1 MSDKLHISRTDV
13 SPEIDFD
20 MEEMKFS
27 ISGRSMPEN
36 SEGFYEPVLNWI
48 KLNFQDSNAEAVFD
62 IRLDY
67 YNTGSFIRLMGLFN
81 LFGDMNAQG
90 KNFSVRWICEAEDED
105 NIADGESFKEVVKIP
120 FHIIE
125 I

>member
-1 MSDKLHISRTDV
+1 MRERLHIERTDV
-13 SPEIDFD
+13 SPEIIFD
-20 MEEMKFS
+20 MEKMIFS

-48 KLNFQDSNAEAVFD
+48 RDNFKDSDAEAVFD
-62 IRLDY
+62 INLDY

-81 LFGDMNAQG
+81 VLGDMNAEG
-90 KNFSVRWICEAEDED
+90 KKFSVRWICEAEDED
-105 NIADGESFKEVVKIP
+105 NIADGESFKEVVKVP

>member
-1 MSDKLHISRTDV
+1 MRERLHIERTDV
-13 SPEIDFD
+13 SPEIIFD
-20 MEEMKFS
+20 MEKMIFS

-48 KLNFQDSNAEAVFD
+48 RDNFKDSDAEAVFD
-62 IRLDY
+62 INLDY

-81 LFGDMNAQG
+81 LLGDMNAEG
-90 KNFSVRWICEAEDED
+90 KKFSVRWICEAEDED
-105 NIADGESFKEVVKIP
+105 NIADGESFKEVVKVP

>member
-1 MSDKLHISRTDV
+1 MRERLHIERTDV
-13 SPEIDFD
+13 SPEIIFD
-20 MEEMKFS
+20 MEKMIFS

-48 KLNFQDSNAEAVFD
+48 RDNFKDSDAEAVFD
-62 IRLDY
+62 INLDY

-81 LFGDMNAQG
+81 LLGDMNAEG

-105 NIADGESFKEVVKIP
+105 NIADGESFKEVVKVP

>member
-1 MSDKLHISRTDV
+1 MSSKLQITATEV
-13 SPEIDFD
+13 SPEIYFS
-20 MEEMKFS
+20 MEEMKFL
-27 ISGRSMPEN
+27 ITGRSMPEN
-36 SEGFYEPVLNWI
+36 SEGFYEPILRWVRS
-48 KLNFQDSNAEAVFD
+48 NFQETDAAAVFE

-81 LFGDMNAQG
+81 LLGDMNAMG
-90 KNFSVRWICEAEDED
+90 KNFSVHWICEAEDED

>member
-1 MSDKLHISRTDV
+1 MSDKLHITATEV
-13 SPEIDFD
+13 SPEIKFD
-20 MEEMKFS
+20 MEKMTFS

-48 KLNFQDSNAEAVFD
+48 RVNFQDSNADAVFD

-81 LFGDMNAQG
+81 LFADLNEQG

-120 FHIIE
+120 FQIIE